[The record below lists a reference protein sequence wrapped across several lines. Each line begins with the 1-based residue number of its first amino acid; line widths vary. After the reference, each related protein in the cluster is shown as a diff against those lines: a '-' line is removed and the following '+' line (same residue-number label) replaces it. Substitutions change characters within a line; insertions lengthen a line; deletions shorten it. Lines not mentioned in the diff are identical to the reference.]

1 LKKAD
6 MAVSSGVEKLQKGN
20 KLMST
25 SLLYHGWGVRGYTCC
40 STTFREGEVC
50 FRVEQNPDSF
60 RCSLCGSSEVMRSG
74 QIPRRFRSL
83 PIGGKRVW
91 IDLPIQRLWCIA
103 CTKIRQAK
111 VAFADQRRGYTHA
124 FERYALD
131 LSRHMTIKAV
141 ACHLG
146 IGWDAV
152 KEIQKRRLQVRFKKP
167 KLKRLKH
174 MAIDEISIGRG
185 HRYLTVV
192 LDLDSG
198 AVVFVGEGKGADSL
212 HVFWRRLRG
221 SHARVRAVATDMSPA
236 YTAAVRD
243 NLPRAIHVFDRF
255 HVVKLFNEKFS
266 LFRQE
271 LQREAEGPLAK
282 KVLKGTRWLLLKNP
296 ENLDD
301 ERDERKRL
309 EKALALNKPL
319 ATVYYMKEDLRQIW
333 DQQDKPAAEVFLNDW
348 IARARASGIR
358 MLQKFAQT
366 LVEHRRGIL
375 NYYQCPITTAAL
387 EGTNNKIRT
396 MQRQAYGFRDH
407 EFFKLKIYALHET
420 TYALVG

>member
-1 LKKAD
+1 
-6 MAVSSGVEKLQKGN
+6 
-20 KLMST
+20 MST
-25 SLLYHGWGVRGYTCC
+25 SLLYHAWGIRGYQEVAINFQESQVRFNVQQNSDTFCC
-40 STTFREGEVC
+40 A
-50 FRVEQNPDSF
+50 N
-60 RCSLCGSSEVMRSG
+60 CGSQRVKKAG
-74 QIPRRFRSL
+74 LTPREFRSL
-83 PIGGKRVW
+83 PIGGKPVF
-91 IDLPIQRLWCIA
+91 INLSVQRLWCA
-103 CTKIRQAK
+103 GCGKTRQAK
-111 VAFADQRRGYTHA
+111 VPFADPKRSYTHA

-131 LSRHMTIKAV
+131 LLRNMTIQAV
-141 ACHLG
+141 ALHLG
-146 IGWDAV
+146 IGWDAI
-152 KEIQKRRLQVRFKKP
+152 KDMQKRRLHIRFKKP
-167 KLKRLKH
+167 RLKH
-174 MAIDEISIGRG
+174 LKHLAIDEICIGRG

-212 HVFWRRLRG
+212 LPFWKRLQG
-221 SHARVRAVATDMSPA
+221 SHARIKAVATDMSAA

-243 NLPRAIHVFDRF
+243 HLPRAVHVFDRF

-333 DQQDKPAAEVFLNDW
+333 DQKNKSAASLFIDDW
-348 IARARASGIR
+348 IARAQSSGIR
-358 MLQKFAQT
+358 MLQKFAVT
-366 LVEHRRGIL
+366 LAEHRRGIL
-375 NYYQCPITTAAL
+375 AYYQCPITTAAL
-387 EGTNNKIRT
+387 EGTNNKIKT
-396 MQRQAYGFRDH
+396 MQRQAYGFRDY
-407 EFFKLKIYALHET
+407 EFFKLRIYALHET

>member
-1 LKKAD
+1 
-6 MAVSSGVEKLQKGN
+6 
-20 KLMST
+20 MST
-25 SLLYHGWGVRGYTCC
+25 SLLYHGWGVRGYQHVAV
-40 STTFREGEVC
+40 FYEEAMIR
-50 FRVEQNPDSF
+50 FNIEQNPDTF
-60 RCSLCGSSEVMRSG
+60 RCSDCGSNEVMRSG
-74 QIPRRFRSL
+74 VVTRRFRSL
-83 PIGGKRVW
+83 PIGSKTVW
-91 IDLPIQRLWCIA
+91 IELPIQRLWCTS
-103 CTKIRQAK
+103 CGKIRQAK
-111 VAFADQRRGYTHA
+111 VAFADERRGYTHA

-131 LSRHMTIKAV
+131 LSRHMTIKDV

-152 KEIQKRRLQVRFKKP
+152 KEIQKRHLQRRFKKP
-167 KLKRLKH
+167 KLKHLKH
-174 MAIDEISIGRG
+174 LAIDEISIGRG

-212 HVFWRRLRG
+212 LAFWKRLRS
-221 SHARVRAVATDMSPA
+221 SHARIKAVATDMSPA

-243 NLPRAIHVFDRF
+243 NLPKAIHVFDRF

-271 LQREAEGPLAK
+271 LQREAEGPLAR

-333 DQQDKPAAEVFLNDW
+333 DQQDSAAAEVFMDDW

-358 MLQKFAQT
+358 MLGKFAET
-366 LVEHRRGIL
+366 LIEHRRGIL
-375 NYYQCPITTAAL
+375 NYYRCPITTAAL
-387 EGTNNKIRT
+387 EGTNNKIKT
-396 MQRQAYGFRDH
+396 MQRQAYGFRDQ
-407 EFFKLKIYALHET
+407 EFFKLKIFALHET
-420 TYALVG
+420 HYALVG

>member
-1 LKKAD
+1 
-6 MAVSSGVEKLQKGN
+6 
-20 KLMST
+20 MST
-25 SLLYHGWGVRGYTCC
+25 SLLYHGWGLRGYHYGRAHYHEGAIRFSVEQDPATFCC
-40 STTFREGEVC
+40 SGC
-50 FRVEQNPDSF
+50 GARV
-60 RCSLCGSSEVMRSG
+60 VMKAG
-74 QIPRRFRSL
+74 QVERRFRSL
-83 PIGGKRVW
+83 PIGGRPVW
-91 IDLPIQRLWCIA
+91 IELPVQRLWCA
-103 CTKIRQAK
+103 VCCRTRQAK
-111 VAFADQRRGYTHA
+111 VTFADEKRSYTHA

-131 LSRHMTIKAV
+131 LSRSMTIKAV
-141 ACHLG
+141 AAHLRV
-146 IGWDAV
+146 GWDTV

-167 KLKRLKH
+167 RLKH
-174 MAIDEISIGRG
+174 LRHIAIDEISIGSG

-212 HVFWRRLRG
+212 LPFFKRLRG
-221 SHARVRAVATDMSPA
+221 SHARIKAVATDMSPA

-243 NLPRAIHVFDRF
+243 HLPKAKHVFDRF

-333 DQQDKPAAEVFLNDW
+333 DQNDKPTASGFIDDW
-348 IARARASGIR
+348 IARAQVSGIR
-358 MLQKFAQT
+358 MLHKFAVT
-366 LVEHRRGIL
+366 LAEHRRGIL
-375 NYYQCPITTAAL
+375 AYYDCPITTAAL
-387 EGTNNKIRT
+387 EGTNNKIKT
-396 MQRQAYGFRDH
+396 MKRQAYGFRDH
-407 EFFKLKIYALHET
+407 EFFKLKIYALHEA

>member
-1 LKKAD
+1 
-6 MAVSSGVEKLQKGN
+6 
-20 KLMST
+20 MST
-25 SLLYHGWGVRGYTCC
+25 SLLYHGWCVRGYQEVAIR
-40 STTFREGEVC
+40 FDRGEIH
-50 FRVEQNPDSF
+50 FRVEQKLDTL
-60 RCSLCGSSEVMRSG
+60 RCANCGSSEVMKAG
-74 QIPRRFRSL
+74 LAPRQFRSL
-83 PIGGKRVW
+83 PIGSKPVK
-91 IDLPIQRLWCIA
+91 IELSIQRLRCFG
-103 CTKIRQAK
+103 CGKTRQAR
-111 VAFADQRRGYTHA
+111 VTFADEKRGYTHA

-131 LSRHMTIKAV
+131 LSQHMTIKAV
-141 ACHLG
+141 ARHLG
-146 IGWDAV
+146 VGWDVV
-152 KEIQKRRLQVRFKKP
+152 KEMQKRRLHARFKKP
-167 KLKRLKH
+167 RLRH
-174 MAIDEISIGRG
+174 LRHIAIDEISIGRG

-192 LDLDSG
+192 LDLDDG

-212 HVFWRRLRG
+212 RPFWKRLHA
-221 SHARVRAVATDMSPA
+221 SHARIKAVATDMSPA

-271 LQREAEGPLAK
+271 LQREAEGPLQK

-333 DQQDKPAAEVFLNDW
+333 DQQNKRAAEVFLDDW
-348 IARARASGIR
+348 IARGRASGIM
-358 MLQKFAQT
+358 MLRKFAET
-366 LVEHRRGIL
+366 LVEHRPGIL
-375 NYYQCPITTAAL
+375 NYYRCPITTAAL

-407 EFFKLKIYALHET
+407 EFFKLKIFALHET
-420 TYALVG
+420 TYALIG